1 MVKNKDGFGLPEL
14 ITGILLFS
22 MVSITVIGMA
32 VMIMN
37 LQTDSRYRKSA
48 TLAAQREIETLR
60 NSNYASLA
68 AGQTIDFTTDLPSD
82 LPSGKSGTVV
92 VSEPGT
98 GLRKVDVTVSYP
110 RGGNTKEVKLTSII
124 GQLGI
129 TQ

>member
-1 MVKNKDGFGLPEL
+1 MFKNREGFGLPEL

-22 MVSITVIGMA
+22 MVSLTVIGLT

-37 LQTDSRYRKSA
+37 LQTDNRYRKYA
-48 TLAAQREIETLR
+48 TIAAQREIETLR
-60 NSNYASLA
+60 NSNYGSLS
-68 AGQTIDFTTDLPSD
+68 AGQTINFTTDLPAD
-82 LPSGKSGTVV
+82 LPAGKSGIVV
-92 VSEPGT
+92 VSEPAA